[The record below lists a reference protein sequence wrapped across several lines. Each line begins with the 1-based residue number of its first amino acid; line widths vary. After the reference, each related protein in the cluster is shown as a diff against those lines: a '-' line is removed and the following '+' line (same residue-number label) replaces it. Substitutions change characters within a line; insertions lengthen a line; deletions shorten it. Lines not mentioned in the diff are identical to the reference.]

1 MSIDGCRNWK
11 TARLESPVLS
21 KCLTRFNTDFV
32 WDGKPVVLQSRVTD
46 DSGHIQLNYQ
56 ALRAVRGGRSTYHTN
71 AIQSW
76 WLSENGEVKNVQI
89 G

>member
-1 MSIDGCRNWK
+1 MSIDGGRNWK
-11 TARLESPVLS
+11 AARLESPVLS

-32 WDGKPVVLQSRVTD
+32 WDGKPLFLQSRATD
-46 DSGHIQLNYQ
+46 DTGHIQPIYQ
-56 ALRAVRGGRSTYHTN
+56 ALRAVRGGRSVYHNN

-76 WLSENGEVKNVQI
+76 QLSENGEVKNVQV